1 MYTDTQITQVPY
13 RSCKSKIWLC
23 SCFINSVYVW
33 VPMRITH
40 SIKYQVS
47 RRDYVLTVQPQ
58 VCWWMLLNT
67 GKVISTRM
75 STFLTQQNSTIST
88 TIQWLIY
95 INTTDKLPFTVVFTY
110 VPCAL
115 IIIIIIIIY
124 NIIINII
131 ILRIKFWRKKLRV
144 NPGCVSNMKNYWQ
157 LNLGM
162 PHFGE
167 ERIFNET
174 R

>member
-1 MYTDTQITQVPY
+1 MPY

-115 IIIIIIIIY
+115 IIIIIIII
-124 NIIINII
+124 IIIYNNKYNYFKNK
-131 ILRIKFWRKKLRV
+131 ILKEEIESKSRLCKQHEKL
-144 NPGCVSNMKNYWQ
+144 
-157 LNLGM
+157 L
-162 PHFGE
+162 
-167 ERIFNET
+167 T
-174 R
+174 T